1 MLTSQIVLFMLVD
14 LVDLEPGEKKSEEKI
29 VESVN
34 ANNTIIFSTLAI
46 TVWLVLFSSFIALIY
61 QIRKRFRHVL
71 KNELK

>member
-1 MLTSQIVLFMLVD
+1 M
-14 LVDLEPGEKKSEEKI
+14 DLEPGQKKSDEK
-29 VESVN
+29 VVDSVN
-34 ANNTIIFSTLAI
+34 AKNTIIYSTLAI

>member
-1 MLTSQIVLFMLVD
+1 M
-14 LVDLEPGEKKSEEKI
+14 DLEPGQKKSDEK
-29 VESVN
+29 VVDSVN
-34 ANNTIIFSTLAI
+34 GKNTIIYSTLAI